1 MKYPEE
7 RIHKATFIE
16 RRNRFISIV
25 SLDGVPTVCHMNN
38 TGRCKQLLHPGR
50 EVFVLESD
58 NPNRKTS
65 CDLVAVKTPHGVVN
79 MDSLAPNRL
88 FGEWAASG
96 GFKGGLTLIKP
107 ECVYPGGSSRFD
119 YYLEYDGGKEKMFVE
134 VKGVTLRGDKETGI
148 SEQVAMFPDAPTQRG
163 VKHLKELIRCV
174 SDGYSAAI
182 CFVIT
187 MSGIASFRPAAHIHP
202 EFAAAL
208 KEASDAGV
216 EVHALVCE
224 MSEDGVSVE
233 VVGEVT
239 VEI

>member
-1 MKYPEE
+1 MRYGRN
-7 RIHKATFIE
+7 RIKKATFVS
-16 RRNRFISIV
+16 RPNRFISIV
-25 SLDGVPTVCHMNN
+25 ELDGQKVKCHMNN
-38 TGRCKQLLHPGR
+38 TGRCKQLLHPGC

-58 NPNRKTS
+58 NPDRKTS

-96 GFKGGLTLIKP
+96 NFKEEITFLKP

-119 YYLEYDGGKEKMFVE
+119 YYIEYGKEKMFVE
-134 VKGVTLRGDKETGI
+134 VKGVTLRGDEETGI
-148 SEQVAMFPDAPTQRG
+148 SDRVAMFPDAPTQRG
-163 VKHLKELIRCV
+163 VKHLKELCHCI
-174 SDGYSAAI
+174 SDGYRAAI

-187 MSGIASFRPAAHIHP
+187 MSGITSFRPAAHIHP

-216 EVHALVCE
+216 EVHALVCQ

-233 VVGEVT
+233 VTGEVE
-239 VEI
+239 VRC